1 MKQNVSEKTN
11 NFLLLLKNTLKV
23 YTRKFCGVKRVTFA
37 IRNPDYAERIVIDV
51 ALPYTTQ
58 TLRLQS

>member
-1 MKQNVSEKTN
+1 MKNA
-11 NFLLLLKNTLKV
+11 LKV

-37 IRNPDYAERIVIDV
+37 IWNPDYAERIVIDV

>member
-1 MKQNVSEKTN
+1 MLNDNQ
-11 NFLLLLKNTLKV
+11 FLTAWKNALKV

-37 IRNPDYAERIVIDV
+37 IWNPDYAERIVIDV